1 MDEIVRISLMQ
12 KSDRNYINRSTFLL
26 KFYREKYEV
35 DKTPCSSDMATIVIS
50 YACVRNRTF
59 YFFHIIKR
67 QDFKEIHFKQAN
79 NKRLD
84 IEANVRVFAKKNL

>member
-1 MDEIVRISLMQ
+1 MDEIVRVSLMQ
-12 KSDRNYINRSTFLL
+12 KSDRNYINRSTCLL
-26 KFYREKYEV
+26 KFCREKYEV
-35 DKTPCSSDMATIVIS
+35 DKTPCSSDITTIVLS

-79 NKRLD
+79 NKKLD
-84 IEANVRVFAKKNL
+84 MEANVRVFLQKNL